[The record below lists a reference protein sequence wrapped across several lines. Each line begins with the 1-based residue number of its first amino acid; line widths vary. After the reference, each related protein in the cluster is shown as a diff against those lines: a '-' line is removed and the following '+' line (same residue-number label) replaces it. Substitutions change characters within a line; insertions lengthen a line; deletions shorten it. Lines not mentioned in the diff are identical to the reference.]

1 MKELMENE
9 IHQKVLDEINVDLE
23 IQYLPWSEYGGGKS
37 ELMFS
42 AGEKFM
48 CYTNTEVT
56 SKMVGKGYYADVTDL
71 LEENAPDLYKYANE
85 AEASK
90 AFEINGRIYSVTV
103 GNKPNAGED
112 YLVMVR
118 KDLMDEVGVDEINT
132 IEDLENFYI
141 LCKEKHPD

>member
-1 MKELMENE
+1 MKKMRKITALAFAAKMTASVMPAGVHADEAPIPVKLVMFGEESQRMKELMENE

-71 LEENAPDLYKYANE
+71 L
-85 AEASK
+85 
-90 AFEINGRIYSVTV
+90 
-103 GNKPNAGED
+103 
-112 YLVMVR
+112 
-118 KDLMDEVGVDEINT
+118 
-132 IEDLENFYI
+132 
-141 LCKEKHPD
+141 